1 MPSPLLLPD
10 DSDEITQGQ
19 DPETSLGWAGHWL
32 GRSSALRPP
41 GAYVDRARERPRDRP
56 PSGTDVTRT
65 TLSRPVD

>member
-32 GRSSALRPP
+32 GRSLARQPP
-41 GAYVDRARERPRDRP
+41 GPYVDRARERPRARPLRYERP
-56 PSGTDVTRT
+56 PDHPSTTR
-65 TLSRPVD
+65 